1 MSDILSAARAAASVG
16 WRVFPTREK
25 APLIPAWKDNATLH
39 PDSLDWSQAD
49 GYGIALPPGVVVL
62 DLDTD
67 ETGSLQPAREQV
79 ADFLTWLNR
88 FNTVVVKTRN
98 GGRHVYV
105 QTDTTGLRQTKLGRN
120 VDLRVGGLGYV
131 IGPGSPGYRIVV
143 GGPAL
148 PAPISLPFV
157 WLGAPAV

>member
-1 MSDILSAARAAASVG
+1 MSDVLSAARAAASVG

-25 APLIPAWKDNATLH
+25 VPLIPAWKDNATLH

-67 ETGSLQPAREQV
+67 EGGSLQPAREQ
-79 ADFLTWLNR
+79 AAGILDWLDKSNM
-88 FNTVVVKTRN
+88 TVVKTRS

-105 QTDTTGLRQTKLGRN
+105 QTDTANLRQTKLGRN

-131 IGPGSPGYRIVV
+131 IGPGSPGYEIVV
-143 GGPAL
+143 GGPVL
-148 PAPISLPFV
+148 PAPIRLPFV
-157 WLGAPAV
+157 WLRASAV